1 MWLEGPGQC
10 KVEGFRREVSE
21 PAGLRQGVICMFLV
35 QQEPLPVQ
43 AKVPLAALIQPQLF
57 STPPCPYVK
66 ACPPPPQG
74 QLPLTLHGRCVAGA
88 AWVCVEASGGIGR
101 SLAFRAAGPRW
112 HH

>member
-66 ACPPPPQG
+66 ACPPPPRASCP
-74 QLPLTLHGRCVAGA
+74 LPFTVDVWQVLLGCVSKLP
-88 AWVCVEASGGIGR
+88 VELGEV
-101 SLAFRAAGPRW
+101 
-112 HH
+112 